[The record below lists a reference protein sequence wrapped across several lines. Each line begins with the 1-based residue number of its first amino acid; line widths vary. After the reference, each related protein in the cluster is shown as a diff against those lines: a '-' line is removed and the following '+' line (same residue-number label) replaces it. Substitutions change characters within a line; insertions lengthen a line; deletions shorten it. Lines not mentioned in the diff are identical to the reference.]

1 VPSEAEDAAAGA
13 AAGLSPAA
21 VRAYL
26 EGNPEF
32 LADNP
37 ELLATLTPPTLRGDG
52 AVIDMQRF
60 MIERLQAEVVRL
72 KSFQGE
78 LIEAGQSNM
87 ASQSQIHGAVLALL
101 GARGFAHLTAIVTSE
116 FVDLLELEAVALCLE
131 TAHKSRPRK
140 TLGGA
145 HMLGP
150 GVISRRL
157 GQGRDIVLRR
167 EIAGDRAIFRTKA
180 PRVRSEALIRLHL
193 DAGAPL
199 GLLALGAGEEDR
211 FHPGQGTE
219 LLAFLGRSLE
229 HCLRAWLNAPE

>member
-1 VPSEAEDAAAGA
+1 MPSEAEDAAAGA
-13 AAGLSPAA
+13 AALSPAA

-26 EGNPEF
+26 AANPEF
-32 LADNP
+32 LADHP
-37 ELLATLTPPTLRGDG
+37 ELLAILTPPALKGDG

-72 KSFQGE
+72 RSLQGE
-78 LIEAGQSNM
+78 LIETGQSNM

-101 GARGFAHLTAIVTSE
+101 GARDLEHLCAIVTSE
-116 FVDLLELEAVALCLE
+116 LVDLLELEAVALCLE
-131 TAHKSRPRK
+131 AARKTRPRE

-145 HMLGP
+145 HVLGP

-167 EIAGDRAIFRTKA
+167 EVAGDRAIFRTKA

-193 DAGAPL
+193 GSDAPL
-199 GLLALGAGEEDR
+199 GLLALGAGEADR

-219 LLAFLGRSLE
+219 LLAFLGRALE
-229 HCLRAWLNAPE
+229 HCLRPWLNAPD